1 MAPQRLPRLMTR
13 RGSWRFEYPHR
24 PPGTP
29 TDVAVTKAR
38 GADEFVPAE
47 ADLPTLK
54 RAAASCRGC
63 ELYKNASQT
72 VFGDGD
78 QHARIMLVGEMPGDR
93 EDREGRPFVGPAG
106 RLLAKALAEAEID
119 RSNAY
124 VTNVVKHFKFTE
136 RGKRRIHQTPTRTEV
151 VACRPWL
158 VAELDLL
165 EPEVLVCLGATA
177 AKAIFGPSF
186 RLTRHRG
193 ELLPAPELDGT
204 PWAENEGVRVVATVH
219 PSAVLR
225 TRNDR
230 AAMYAEMVEDL
241 RVAASALR

>member
-1 MAPQRLPRLMTR
+1 M
-13 RGSWRFEYPHR
+13 
-24 PPGTP
+24 
-29 TDVAVTKAR
+29 TKAR